1 MLNPDRLCRLG
12 RRSRRHRGRSLCLAL
27 LASLAACAWADP
39 QVASPPAPRLFK
51 PGAQAFEPTSGKVLG
66 LYVANWEPVSRVA
79 ALPAGSL
86 SHVLYAFL
94 RACGPGQLP
103 RDTPKCEGR
112 ADHALGWGA
121 VDARFDAAFA
131 ELKGRAPQLKV
142 LASVGGWGGSDPF
155 FHFANEPVRR
165 AVFVASALQFLREH
179 PAFDGIDIDWE
190 HPGGNGSANG
200 VPLGS
205 PADGQGFADLMLDL
219 RAGLDRLTA
228 ETGRLYQLTV
238 AVNPILSITRRIDYR
253 RAAPALDLV
262 FMMSYDY
269 HGGWSE
275 SLGHHTPLRGSGP
288 SSDDSLA
295 QSAQNLVEAGVP
307 RSKLVAGV
315 AMYGRGFSGVKQPR
329 HGAGKTGP
337 FPGGDGSVAWAALAA
352 RYFDAQGR
360 PLHGYQVLFDPS
372 TQSYALYQP
381 RLQLWIGYD
390 DPRAVLAKG
399 HFVREQG
406 LAGLFAWEWSQ
417 DNGALFN
424 AMNLGLGH
432 PVLP

>member
-1 MLNPDRLCRLG
+1 MLNLVRPRRLC
-12 RRSRRHRGRSLCLAL
+12 RSLCLAL
-27 LASLAACAWADP
+27 VACAVAAAWAE
-39 QVASPPAPRLFK
+39 SPSTPVPAPAPALFK
-51 PGAQAFEPTSGKVLG
+51 PGALDFEPTSGKVLG
-66 LYVANWEPVSRVA
+66 LYVANWEPVARVA
-79 ALPAGSL
+79 ALPGGSL
-86 SHVLYAFL
+86 THVLYAFL

-103 RDTPKCEGR
+103 KDAPKCAGR
-112 ADHALGWGA
+112 PDHALGWGP

-131 ELKGRAPQLKV
+131 ALKARAPQVKV

-155 FHFANEPVRR
+155 FHLANEAPRR

-200 VPLGS
+200 VALGS

-238 AVNPILSITRRIDYR
+238 AVNPIRQITGRIDYR
-253 RAAPALDLV
+253 RAAPALDLI

-275 SLGHHTPLRGSGP
+275 RVGHHSALRGSAP
-288 SSDDSLA
+288 DSDDSLA
-295 QSAQNLVEAGVP
+295 QSVQNLVGAGVP
-307 RSKLVAGV
+307 KAKLVAGV
-315 AMYGRGFSGVKQPR
+315 AMYGRGFSGVKHPVT
-329 HGAGKTGP
+329 GAAKTAG
-337 FPGGDGSVAWAALAA
+337 FPGSDGSIGWAALSK
-352 RYFDAQGR
+352 RYFDASGKPR
-360 PLHGYQVLFDPS
+360 HGYEVRFDPL
-372 TQSYALYQP
+372 TQAYALYHP

-390 DPRAVLAKG
+390 DPRAVMAKG
-399 HFVREQG
+399 RFALDQG
-406 LAGLFAWEWSQ
+406 MAGVFAWEWSQ
-417 DNGALFN
+417 DDGALLN
-424 AMNLGLGH
+424 AMNRGLGH

>member
-1 MLNPDRLCRLG
+1 MTAFVRLRRLLCRLVC
-12 RRSRRHRGRSLCLAL
+12 RLCLV
-27 LASLAACAWADP
+27 LAAGLVAPARSEP
-39 QVASPPAPRLFK
+39 QPAPAPDPALFK
-51 PGAQAFEPTSGKVLG
+51 PGALDFEPTSGKVLG
-66 LYVANWEPVSRVA
+66 LYVANWEPPARVA
-79 ALPAGSL
+79 ALPAGGL
-86 SHVLYAFL
+86 THVLYAFL

-103 RDTPKCEGR
+103 RDAPKCEGR
-112 ADHALGWGA
+112 ADHALGWGP

-131 ELKGRAPQLKV
+131 ALKARAPQLKV

-155 FHFANEPVRR
+155 FHFANEAPRR

-179 PAFDGIDIDWE
+179 PAFDGLDIDWE

-200 VPLGS
+200 VALGS
-205 PADGQGFADLMLDL
+205 PADGRGFADLMLDL

-238 AVNPILSITRRIDYR
+238 AVNPIQAITRRIDYR
-253 RAAPALDLV
+253 RAVAALDLV

-275 SLGHHTPLRGSGP
+275 RVGHHSALRGAAP
-288 SSDDSLA
+288 DSDDSLA
-295 QSAQNLVEAGVP
+295 QSVQNLVEAGVP

-315 AMYGRGFSGVKQPR
+315 AMYGRGFSGVRQPR
-329 HGAGKTGP
+329 HGADKRGA
-337 FPGGDGSVAWAALAA
+337 FPGGDGSLGWAALAG
-352 RYFDAQGR
+352 RYFDAGGR
-360 PLHGYQVLFDPS
+360 PRHGYQVWFDAA
-372 TQSYALYQP
+372 TGAYALYQP

-399 HFVREQG
+399 QFVREQG

-417 DNGALFN
+417 DDGALLN
-424 AMNLGLGH
+424 AMNRGLGH
-432 PVLP
+432 PPLP

>member
-1 MLNPDRLCRLG
+1 MLSFVRPHRLC
-12 RRSRRHRGRSLCLAL
+12 RSLCLVLVAGL
-27 LASLAACAWADP
+27 VASAWAEP
-39 QVASPPAPRLFK
+39 RPVPPPPADLFK
-51 PGAQAFEPTSGKVLG
+51 PGALDFEPTSGKVLG
-66 LYVANWEPVSRVA
+66 LYVANWEPPSRVA

-86 SHVLYAFL
+86 THVLYAFL

-103 RDTPKCEGR
+103 KDAPKCEGR

-121 VDARFDAAFA
+121 VDARFDTAFA
-131 ELKGRAPQLKV
+131 ALKARAPQVKV

-155 FHFANEPVRR
+155 FHFANEAPRR

-200 VPLGS
+200 VALGS
-205 PADGQGFADLMLDL
+205 PADGQGFADLMQDL
-219 RAGLDRLTA
+219 RAALDRLTA

-238 AVNPILSITRRIDYR
+238 AVNPIQQITRRIDYR

-275 SLGHHTPLRGSGP
+275 RLGHHSALRGSAPG
-288 SSDDSLA
+288 SDDSLA
-295 QSAQNLVEAGVP
+295 QSVQNLVEAGVP
-307 RSKLVAGV
+307 PSKLVAGV
-315 AMYGRGFSGVKQPR
+315 AMYGRGFSGVRDPR
-329 HGAGKTGP
+329 HGADKKGP
-337 FPGGDGSVAWAALAA
+337 FPGGDGALGWGALAG
-352 RYFDAQGR
+352 RYFDDRGR
-360 PLHGYQVLFDPS
+360 PRHGYQVLFDP
-372 TQSYALYQP
+372 TTESYALYQP
-381 RLQLWIGYD
+381 RLQLWMGYD

-399 HFVREQG
+399 QFVRAQG

-417 DNGALFN
+417 DNGALLN
-424 AMNLGLGH
+424 AMNRGLGH

>member
-1 MLNPDRLCRLG
+1 MLKSLRPRRLC
-12 RRSRRHRGRSLCLAL
+12 RSLCLL
-27 LASLAACAWADP
+27 LVAGLVASAWADP
-39 QVASPPAPRLFK
+39 QPAPPPPAGLFK
-51 PGAQAFEPTSGKVLG
+51 SGALDFEPTSGKVLG
-66 LYVANWEPVSRVA
+66 LYVANWEPPGRVA

-86 SHVLYAFL
+86 THVLYAFL
-94 RACGPGQLP
+94 RACGPGQLAK
-103 RDTPKCEGR
+103 DAPKCEGR
-112 ADHALGWGA
+112 AEHALGWGA

-131 ELKGRAPQLKV
+131 ALKQRAPQVKV

-155 FHFANEPVRR
+155 FHFANEAPRR

-179 PAFDGIDIDWE
+179 PAFDGLDIDWE

-200 VPLGS
+200 VALGS
-205 PADGQGFADLMLDL
+205 PADGQGFADLMQDL

-238 AVNPILSITRRIDYR
+238 AVNPIQQITRRIDYR
-253 RAAPALDLV
+253 RAAPALDLI

-275 SLGHHTPLRGSGP
+275 RVGHHSALRGSAP
-288 SSDDSLA
+288 DSDDSLA
-295 QSAQNLVEAGVP
+295 QSVQNLVDAGVP
-307 RSKLVAGV
+307 RAKLVAGV
-315 AMYGRGFSGVKQPR
+315 AMYGRGFSGVREPR
-329 HGAGKTGP
+329 HGAGKTGA
-337 FPGGDGSVAWAALAA
+337 FPGGDGAMGWAALSA

-360 PLHGYQVLFDPS
+360 PRHGYQVLLDPL
-372 TQSYALYQP
+372 TQAYALYQP
-381 RLQLWIGYD
+381 RLQLWMGYD

-399 HFVREQG
+399 RFVREQG

-417 DNGALFN
+417 DNGALLN
-424 AMNLGLGH
+424 AMNRGLGH